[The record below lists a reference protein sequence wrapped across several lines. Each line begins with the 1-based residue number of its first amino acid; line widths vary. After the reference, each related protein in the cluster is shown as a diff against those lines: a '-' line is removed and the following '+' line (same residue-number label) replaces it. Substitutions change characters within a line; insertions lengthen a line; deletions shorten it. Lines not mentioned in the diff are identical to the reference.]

1 MQTHYGLSQTAY
13 GLVIG
18 FNALFVAAGS
28 MLALK
33 FHPLKR
39 AAAVGAVIVIAGI
52 GGQAA
57 ALVTVHSIWLFE
69 ALMVVALFGLGLI
82 FSTTNTLAMNEGRQ
96 RAGEAS
102 AILGVAGYVVGAIV
116 SPLVGLGDILRSTA
130 IVYAALGV
138 LIFIFSRASA
148 ALAPDL
154 DK

>member
-1 MQTHYGLSQTAY
+1 
-13 GLVIG
+13 
-18 FNALFVAAGS
+18 

-39 AAAVGAVIVIAGI
+39 AAAVGAVVVLVGM
-52 GGQAA
+52 GGQAV

-116 SPLVGLGDILRSTA
+116 SPLVGLGDMLRSTA
-130 IVYAALGV
+130 IVYIIPGCV
-138 LIFIFSRASA
+138 DIHIFAGIGCSGSRSRQVGMV
-148 ALAPDL
+148 
-154 DK
+154 